1 MTLNTGQLIS
11 QLREDA
17 QTRRGYLAISLL
29 VVAVLAPVLFA
40 GYIFDIVLE
49 MVIFALIVAS
59 WNLLAGY
66 FGVFSFA
73 HAAFFGVGGYSAA
86 ILAGHLGVPPVVSIF
101 LGGIGAGVA
110 SLVIAPLILR
120 LSGSY
125 VAMITL
131 AYAEILRLSVYVF
144 DDITGGDSGYIQHP
158 SLFDGEKILFYYFT
172 LAVVLGGL
180 FAIYVLLRSRFGL
193 IGRAIREDEDAA
205 RVLGNNTYRYK
216 MYAFIFSSSL
226 AGLGGAIQAYNLR
239 IFAPV
244 MLEVNAMI
252 EIMAMAIIGGIG
264 LALGPIVGVI
274 TVLGLSELLRS
285 TGELRLLVWGLM
297 LVVIILYFPDG
308 LMGSSVQKDL
318 LQEKAEAFRSKVGMT
333 NNAESSN
340 NNDDT

>member
-1 MTLNTGQLIS
+1 MTLDTGRIIT
-11 QLREDA
+11 QLRDDI
-17 QTRRGYLAISLL
+17 QTRRGYLAIGFLAISL
-29 VVAVLAPVLFA
+29 LAPVLFA

-49 MVIFALIVAS
+49 MVIFALVVAS

-86 ILAGHLGVPPVVSIF
+86 ILAGHFGAPPVLTIF
-101 LGGIGAGVA
+101 LGGIATGVA

-131 AYAEILRLSVYVF
+131 AYAEILRLSVYIF
-144 DDITGGDSGYIQHP
+144 DDTTGGDSGYIEHP
-158 SLFDGEKILFYYFT
+158 TLFGGEKILFYYFT
-172 LAVVLGGL
+172 LAVVLIGL
-180 FAIYVLLRSRFGL
+180 FAIYLLLRSRFGL

-226 AGLGGAIQAYNLR
+226 AGIGGAIQAYNLR

-252 EIMAMAIIGGIG
+252 EIMAMAIIGGLG

-274 TVLGLSELLRS
+274 TVLGLSEFLRS
-285 TGELRLLVWGLM
+285 TGEIRLLVWGLM
-297 LVVIILYFPDG
+297 LIVIILYFPDG
-308 LMGSSVQKDL
+308 LMGSSVQKEL
-318 LQEKAEAFRSKVGMT
+318 LQEKAESFRSKVGMT
-333 NNAESSN
+333 NNTDSSN
-340 NNDDT
+340 DK

>member
-1 MTLNTGQLIS
+1 MTLDTGSFIA
-11 QLREDA
+11 QLREDV
-17 QTRRGYLAISLL
+17 QSRHGHLAVSLL
-29 VVAVLAPVLFA
+29 AVSLLGPILFG

-49 MVIFALIVAS
+49 MVVFALIVAS

-73 HAAFFGVGGYSAA
+73 HAAFFGVGGYTGA
-86 ILAGHLGVPPVVSIF
+86 IFAGHLGIPPVLTIF

-125 VAMITL
+125 VAMVTL
-131 AYAEILRLSVYVF
+131 AYAEILRLSVYLF
-144 DDITGGDSGYIQHP
+144 DDITGGDSGYIQYP
-158 SLFDGEKILFYYFT
+158 SLFGGEEILFYYFT
-172 LAVVLGGL
+172 LTVVLGGL
-180 FAIYVLLRSRFGL
+180 LAIYVLLKSRFGL
-193 IGRAIREDEDAA
+193 VGRAIREDEDAA

-226 AGLGGAIQAYNLR
+226 AGIAGAIQAYNIR
-239 IFAPV
+239 IFAPA
-244 MLEVNAMI
+244 MLEINAMI

-264 LALGPIVGVI
+264 IALGPIVGVI

-285 TGELRLLVWGLM
+285 ADELRLLVWGLL

-308 LMGSSVQKDL
+308 LLGSSVQKDL
-318 LQEKAEAFRSKVGMT
+318 LQEKAESFRRKVGMT
-333 NNAESSN
+333 DDTDSSTE
-340 NNDDT
+340 NDDT